1 MTTLENGLAGTT
13 PSRDSYLSIGVFDGV
28 HRGHGHLLE
37 TLRRQAARAGCSPGV
52 VTFCNHPR
60 TVLYPGT
67 STNILTTVE
76 ERTRLLRSAGIE
88 VVVPVSF
95 TVDVSRLTA
104 SEFVAMLQRYLRMRG
119 LVVGPDFV
127 LGHNREGTP
136 EVLRAL
142 GRELGFTVAVADAF
156 TEGGV
161 RVSSTRIRKALAQ
174 GDVVTASQLLGRHY
188 ALIGEVVHG
197 AGRGGSVLGYPT
209 ANIAVD
215 AAIAMP
221 ADGIYATWA
230 YVDQQRYQAATSIG
244 VRPTFGGAER
254 TIEAFLLDF
263 QGDLYHKRMRL
274 ELVERL
280 RDEVSFES
288 AEALQKQMDLD
299 VEETRRILG
308 SSM

>member
-1 MTTLENGLAGTT
+1 MTTLENGLAGAT
-13 PSRDSYLSIGVFDGV
+13 PSRDSDLSIGVFDGV

-37 TLRRQAARAGCSPGV
+37 TLKREAARAGCAPGV
-52 VTFCNHPR
+52 VSFCNPPR
-60 TVLYPGT
+60 TVLDPGT
-67 STNILTTVE
+67 STSMLTTME

-88 VVVPVSF
+88 IVVPVSF
-95 TVDVSRLTA
+95 TLEVSRLTA
-104 SEFVAMLQRYLRMRG
+104 SEFVALLQRYLRMHG

-136 EVLRAL
+136 EVLHDL
-142 GRELGFTVAVADAF
+142 GRKLGFTVVVADAF
-156 TEGGV
+156 TQGGV
-161 RVSSTRIRKALAQ
+161 RVSSTTIRNAVAQ
-174 GDVVTASQLLGRHY
+174 GDVATASQLLGRHY
-188 ALIGEVVHG
+188 ALIGEVVYG

-215 AAIAMP
+215 AAVAMP

-288 AEALQKQMDLD
+288 VEALRKQMDLD
-299 VEETRRILG
+299 VEETRRILKL
-308 SSM
+308 SM